1 MRVLVTGATGFVGF
15 AVASTLVERGHQ
27 VAGLTRSPSA
37 PLPAGV
43 ARHLGDVH
51 DLRSVS
57 AAMDGVAGV
66 CHLAALARVR
76 ESRAS
81 PLPYWRTNV
90 GGSMAILEAAQ
101 RADTGIK
108 IVLASTASVYSER
121 APQPL
126 TETAELAPGNPYA
139 RTKLAADHAAA
150 DLAATGAIGAV
161 SLRTFNVAGAHDGHG
176 DGDLTRLIPK
186 ILAVRAG
193 VAPEL
198 VVNGDGS
205 AVRDF
210 VHVTDMAVAFA
221 LALEACEPG
230 TWSAYNVGSGRR
242 STIRD
247 VVEAAESVTGGEVP
261 RRHASAA
268 DEPPALLADSSG
280 ITSELGWRPE
290 NSDLTRIL
298 TDSWKALTSN

>member
-1 MRVLVTGATGFVGF
+1 MKVLVTGAAGFVGF
-15 AVASTLVERGHQ
+15 AVASVLAERGHQ
-27 VAGLTRSPSA
+27 VAGLTRSPTA
-37 PLPAGV
+37 ALPSGV
-43 ARHLGDVH
+43 TRHIGDVH
-51 DLRSVS
+51 DPESLS

-76 ESRAS
+76 ESRTA

-90 GGSMAILEAAQ
+90 GGTLAILEAAQ
-101 RADTGIK
+101 RADAGSRV
-108 IVLASTASVYSER
+108 VLASTASVYSDR

-126 TETAELAPGNPYA
+126 TESAELAPGSPYA

-161 SLRTFNVAGAHDGHG
+161 SLRTFNVAGAQGSHG

-193 VAPEL
+193 AASEL

-221 LALEACEPG
+221 LALEACELG
-230 TWSAYNVGSGRR
+230 TWSVYNVGSGRR
-242 STIRD
+242 STVQD
-247 VVEAAESVTGGEVP
+247 VIDAAESVTGDRVP
-261 RRHASAA
+261 RRYAPAV
-268 DEPPALLADSSG
+268 DESPALLADSG
-280 ITSELGWRPE
+280 RITTELGWRPE
-290 NSDLTRIL
+290 NSDLTRIIS
-298 TDSWKALTSN
+298 DGWKALTSS